1 MASSKQLVV
10 DSTAQILIELYG
22 EDRRVVLHNSND
34 HPCFLGG
41 ADVTSS
47 TGMLFEKNT
56 SLDFLV
62 PIRSVI
68 YAVTASNNTTT
79 VSVLYSRP

>member
-1 MASSKQLVV
+1 MASSKQLLVN
-10 DSTAQILIELYG
+10 STAQILIESYG
-22 EDRRVVLHNSND
+22 ENRRVILRNSND

-41 ADVTSS
+41 ADVTST
-47 TGMLFEKNT
+47 TGMQFQKDT

-62 PIRSVI
+62 PIKSVI

-79 VSVLYSRP
+79 VSVLYLEP

>member
-1 MASSKQLVV
+1 MASSKQLTVN
-10 DSTAQILIELYG
+10 STSQILIESYG
-22 EDRRVVLHNSND
+22 ENRRVILRNSND

-47 TGMLFEKNT
+47 TGMQFQKDT

-62 PIRSVI
+62 PIKSVI
-68 YAVTASNNTTT
+68 YAVTAGTTTTT
-79 VSVLYSRP
+79 VSVLYLAP

>member
-1 MASSKQLVV
+1 MASSKQLTVN
-10 DSTAQILIELYG
+10 STAQILIESYG
-22 EDRRVVLHNSND
+22 ENRRVILRNSND

-47 TGMLFEKNT
+47 TGMQFQKDT

-62 PIRSVI
+62 PIKSVI
-68 YAVTASNNTTT
+68 YADTAGNNTTT
-79 VSVLYSRP
+79 VSVLYLEP